1 MNIYFLSFLTFSSF
15 ICSILKMYVL
25 KEKDNLIEHLLL
37 DQLSSNDLT
46 FKTKNIRKN
55 KGRASVYGGQLISNS
70 IFAAQKTVDK
80 DFYCHSSHIYFL
92 NAVNVDG
99 SLIYKVK
106 KIRDSKNFALRKVC
120 CYYGE
125 ILISDCNLSFHK
137 TEEPSICHQGVMP
150 DIPKPEDLKEQDFYM
165 EELQKINLKELNS
178 GQILSI
184 NIAKNF
190 YHDSFCYRRIY
201 KPMTYF
207 CIERGDGGLQNYYS
221 WIRSFMSDS
230 GIIDYAQKQHIV
242 EGYVPNF
249 STSLD
254 HSLYFHTSNINMN
267 EWILLEAISPRA
279 EGGRAIIMGKFWS
292 RDGLHLAT
300 LIQESLHRTKEAK
313 SKM

>member
-15 ICSILKMYVL
+15 ICSILK
-25 KEKDNLIEHLLL
+25 I
-37 DQLSSNDLT
+37 SNDLT

-106 KIRDSKNFALRKVC
+106 KIRDSKNFALR
-120 CYYGE
+120 
-125 ILISDCNLSFHK
+125 K